1 MPEWIE
7 NAAPVV
13 AALVAL
19 AALIVSIWAILR
31 GARRREFELLL
42 ERSDREAAAREAQTR
57 EFTEQIAL
65 EAAKREAQAEK
76 EAAKRDER
84 FEREAAKRDEL
95 FQQAAAKREA
105 QTREFTE
112 RIAQETAK
120 REAQAEREAAKREKA
135 IRDVLDR
142 SDRKF
147 EALQRRSDDLYRQ
160 SAEITARVA
169 HTEAVL
175 ETTAKADPQTRQGEA
190 VAAQDVPGDRPNE

>member
-76 EAAKRDER
+76 EAAKR
-84 FEREAAKRDEL
+84 
-95 FQQAAAKREA
+95 
-105 QTREFTE
+105 
-112 RIAQETAK
+112 
-120 REAQAEREAAKREKA
+120 EKA

-160 SAEITARVA
+160 SAEITA
-169 HTEAVL
+169 
-175 ETTAKADPQTRQGEA
+175 
-190 VAAQDVPGDRPNE
+190 